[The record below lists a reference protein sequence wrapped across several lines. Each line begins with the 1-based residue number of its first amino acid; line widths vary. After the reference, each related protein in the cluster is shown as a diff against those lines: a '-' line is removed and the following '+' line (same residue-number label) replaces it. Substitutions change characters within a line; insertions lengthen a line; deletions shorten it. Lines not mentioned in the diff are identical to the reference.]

1 MKKEIIE
8 VNTFNEETVED
19 TSVNTNK
26 SFKSTA
32 KKVANAVI
40 PFVGVALAVA
50 ATAVLT
56 KRVVTPREQKE
67 D

>member
-8 VNTFNEETVED
+8 VNTINEETVED

-26 SFKSTA
+26 SFKGTA

-50 ATAVLT
+50 ATVVLT